1 MFCRNCGARLTDQ
14 DRFCNGCGT
23 PAISLSAVS
32 LAHPP
37 QAQRRRSKE
46 KLIIGLLLFFCLFM
60 AIGIFG
66 PYAKTTGIS
75 TSSVSHKIGDNI
87 IVGHW
92 AYRCDGASWQRSIGS
107 EYSKQYADAEF
118 LVVDLNVRNNDRTAS
133 ILPPL
138 KLIDGEGRE
147 YEESSKGIFIDHS
160 FGLLKSINPTVSSSG
175 YAVFDVPRG
184 KYQLKVSGGFTSDE
198 WQLIDLP

>member
-23 PAISLSAVS
+23 PAVSLNAVS
-32 LAHPP
+32 LAQPR
-37 QAQRRRSKE
+37 QAQRRRPKE
-46 KLIIGLLLFFCLFM
+46 KLVIGLLAVFCLIIAM
-60 AIGIFG
+60 GTFG
-66 PYAKTTGIS
+66 PYLRTTGTS
-75 TSSVSHKIGDNI
+75 TSSFTHKIGDNI
-87 IVGHW
+87 VVGHW

-118 LVVDLNVRNNDRTAS
+118 LVVDLTIRNNDRTAS
-133 ILPPL
+133 VLPPL
-138 KLIDGEGRE
+138 RLIDADGRE

-160 FGLLKSINPTVSSSG
+160 FGLLKSLNPMVSSSG

-184 KYQLKVSGGFTSDE
+184 RYSLKVSGGFTSDE
-198 WQLIDLP
+198 SQLIYLP